1 MDTEFETFLF
11 GRITVKPEQVIE
23 FPAGLVN
30 FEDKKRFTLVH
41 ETDAGD
47 PVSFTLQSLED
58 PALAF
63 QIIDP
68 AALGFSY
75 ELSLTDAEEAVLRL
89 AIPADAAVVLLLYKK
104 EGEATAGLGAN
115 LRAPLIINTKA
126 RLGLQKI
133 LPRLRP
139 NVVLSN
145 LLSEPE
151 GKR

>member
-1 MDTEFETFLF
+1 MNAQVETFLF
-11 GRITVKPEQVIE
+11 GRIEVKPEQVIA
-23 FPAGLVN
+23 FPAGLVS

-75 ELSLTDAEEAVLRL
+75 ELSLTDEESAAIQL
-89 AIPADAAVVLLLYKK
+89 ADPADAAVVLLLYKK
-104 EGEATAGLGAN
+104 EGKATAGLGAS
-115 LRAPLIINTKA
+115 LRAPLIINTRT
-126 RLGLQKI
+126 RLGLQKL
-133 LPRLRP
+133 LPKLKP

-145 LLSEPE
+145 LLNEA
-151 GKR
+151 